1 MVRDYDALHR
11 YLSER
16 SLMPFE
22 WGSKKNDCISHG
34 AGAIRVQ
41 NGRELLTGL
50 NWTSAIGAGRII
62 AREGGLE
69 AMISARL
76 RPIAPAHAH
85 RGDIGAVPGD
95 HYLGGLAI
103 VVVDG
108 ALLVGPGGMRLARG
122 AMTLAWSADP

>member
-1 MVRDYDALHR
+1 MPRDYAALHR
-11 YLSER
+11 YLTER
-16 SLMPFE
+16 SLMPFA
-22 WGSKKNDCISHG
+22 WGANANDCISHG
-34 AGAIRVQ
+34 AGAVQVQ
-41 NGRELLTGL
+41 NGRALLQGL
-50 NWTSAIGAGRII
+50 NWTSAVGAGRII
-62 AREGGLE
+62 AREGGLD

-108 ALLVGPGGMRLARG
+108 ALLVGPGGMRLARR
-122 AMTLAWSADP
+122 AMTLAWSIDP